1 MTVSATTFSEQIT
14 DKLTD
19 NFLTF
24 GVFNG
29 LSTREKT
36 IKILS
41 AIDHEKNKNPSRLL
55 HYPLDIV
62 KLP

>member
-24 GVFNG
+24 QLFNG
-29 LSTREKT
+29 LSTQEKT
-36 IKILS
+36 VKI
-41 AIDHEKNKNPSRLL
+41 
-55 HYPLDIV
+55 Y
-62 KLP
+62 

>member
-29 LSTREKT
+29 LSTQEK
-36 IKILS
+36 
-41 AIDHEKNKNPSRLL
+41 DYKNIISHRP
-55 HYPLDIV
+55 
-62 KLP
+62 